1 MPPIL
6 SSSWLQLLTL
16 NLGFFHS
23 EFFSKALQPID
34 TATLAELHEKGAER
48 WCKDKVDHKM
58 KYQGYLFLDHAYKN
72 N

>member
-1 MPPIL
+1 MPPYL
-6 SSSWLQLLTL
+6 KFLMVAV
-16 NLGFFHS
+16 GFFHS
-23 EFFSKALQPID
+23 EFSSKALQPID

-48 WCKDKVDHKM
+48 WCKDELDHKM